1 MEYSVDSQ
9 EKGEVKFTERELSVL
24 KLLITGMTNT
34 QIGDKLG
41 LSPHT
46 VKAHMCS
53 ILQKMSVKDRVQAA
67 VKAVREKIVD

>member
-9 EKGEVKFTERELSVL
+9 EKGVAKLTERELSVL

>member
-9 EKGEVKFTERELSVL
+9 EQGEVKLTERELSVL
-24 KLLITGMTNT
+24 KLLITGMTNA

-41 LSPHT
+41 LSQHT

-67 VKAVREKIVD
+67 VRAVREHIVD